1 MRSAAT
7 DLVVTGLQKG
17 FGQQSVLKG
26 LDLEVPAGTI
36 TAVLGPSGS
45 GKTTLLRVLA
55 GFERPDG
62 GTVTIGG
69 EVVDDDQHHQPTERR
84 HIGYVPQEGSL
95 FPHLNVRKNVGFGLA
110 RRQRSGKRV
119 DELLDAAGLDGL
131 AERYPHQLS
140 GGQQQRVAL
149 ARALALMPR
158 LLLLDEPFA
167 SLDANMRA
175 TVRADVEQI
184 LRQNGTT
191 AILVTHDQDEAL
203 SVADLVAVLRGGTIA
218 QVAAPQDLY
227 SHPRDP
233 DLAQFV
239 GEANL
244 VAGEA
249 RDDVVVTALGPL
261 SLESSVAPG
270 SGGRLTV
277 LVRPEQIEVHP
288 GSEGPGAPGRVVGT
302 DFYGHDAVVHV
313 TLGEEQGA
321 TPVVA
326 RVLGGLRLAPG
337 SPVTLTVRGAAGAWP
352 DHLIDEHGLGDMSSS
367 KEKGSSSPDETGAR
381 PEGGSAASPA

>member
-1 MRSAAT
+1 MTSAAS
-7 DLVVTGLQKG
+7 DLVVAGLQKG
-17 FGQQSVLKG
+17 FGQQPVLKG
-26 LDLEVPAGTI
+26 VDLEVPAGTI

-45 GKTTLLRVLA
+45 GKTTLLRILA
-55 GFERPDG
+55 GFERPDR

-69 EVVDDDQHHQPTERR
+69 EIVDDDQHHLPTERR

-95 FPHLNVRKNVGFGLA
+95 FPHLDVRANVGFGLP
-110 RRQRSGKRV
+110 RRQRSGSRV
-119 DELLDAAGLDGL
+119 DELLDVAGLDGL
-131 AERYPHQLS
+131 AKRYPHQLS

-158 LLLLDEPFA
+158 VLLLDEPFA

-175 TVRADVEQI
+175 TVRADVEHI

-227 SHPRDP
+227 YHPRDP

-244 VAGEA
+244 VVGVAADGA
-249 RDDVVVTALGPL
+249 VLTALGAVAME
-261 SLESSVAPG
+261 SSIESSVHPG
-270 SGGRLTV
+270 SNRRLTV

-288 GSEGPGAPGRVVGT
+288 GAEGPGAQGRVIST

-313 TLGEEQGA
+313 SLDHEQGTA
-321 TPVVA
+321 PVVVA
-326 RVLGGLRLAPG
+326 HVLGGLRLPPG
-337 SPVTLTVRGAAGAWP
+337 SPVTLTVRGASGVWP
-352 DHLIDEHGLGDMSSS
+352 DHLIDEPGLD
-367 KEKGSSSPDETGAR
+367 
-381 PEGGSAASPA
+381 GGSPSVEPDADAEGESPATPVG